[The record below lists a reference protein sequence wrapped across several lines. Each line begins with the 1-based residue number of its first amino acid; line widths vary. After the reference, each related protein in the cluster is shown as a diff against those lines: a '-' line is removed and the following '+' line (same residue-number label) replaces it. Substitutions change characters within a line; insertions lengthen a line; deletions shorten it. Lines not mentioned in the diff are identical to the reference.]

1 MKYIFFIIPSILSIP
16 YNSICKMN
24 EIFNKTLK
32 KCVNSSMYNI
42 TYANYYNND
51 TIDSSHRILQRD
63 TTEDLVAQ
71 RLARVAQPTWPIK
84 IIKIE
89 HFSNMGEIHRNDD
102 IYFYYLIVAIC
113 YIAYCNR
120 NRINNFLR

>member
-42 TYANYYNND
+42 TYENDYNND
-51 TIDSSHRILQRD
+51 TIDSSHRILQR
-63 TTEDLVAQ
+63 VANDAMVASQ
-71 RLARVAQPTWPIK
+71 SRVTLPMVWRRK
-84 IIKIE
+84 E

-102 IYFYYLIVAIC
+102 IYFYYLIVAIG